1 MLADHGRGSKQQM
14 IYLLLIVQQLISSS
28 THLVADDISEKL
40 HPIHVVLIRGIF
52 TCVAF
57 LCWFVIRRG
66 GWKPVQREDLGLIAI
81 LGLLNISINQVF
93 FIWGVKFTTAPN
105 ASLAYALTPVFV
117 VFLAGVFHGQ
127 RVPWKKWI
135 GVVTAIAGA
144 GIVLVERGVVLQA
157 EQTIGN
163 IMVLCASISWAAYTY
178 YSIRLIERY
187 GAVQAITLTFF
198 SGLLIYIPF
207 WMLIPVEA
215 SFSALAGPQAAE
227 TWFQLVYLGVITS
240 GVGYGLW
247 YIALSKLPSSN
258 VAVFNNLQPIL
269 TSVLAL
275 VLFGHEPTSMF
286 VVGGIMALMGV
297 IITQRS

>member
-1 MLADHGRGSKQQM
+1 MLADHGRGSQHM
-14 IYLLLIVQQLISSS
+14 IYLLLIFQQLIASS

-40 HPIHVVLIRGIF
+40 HPVHVVLIRGVF
-52 TCVAF
+52 TCLAF
-57 LCWFVIRRG
+57 LGWFLIRRG
-66 GWKPVQREDLGLIAI
+66 GWKPIQRADLGLIAI

-117 VFLAGVFHGQ
+117 VFIARALHNQ

-135 GVVTAIAGA
+135 GVTTAIAGA
-144 GIVLVERGVVLQA
+144 SIVLAERGIALQA

-178 YSIRLIERY
+178 YSTRLIERY
-187 GAVQAITLTFF
+187 SAVQAITLTFF
-198 SGLLIYIPF
+198 SGLLIYLPF

-215 SFSALAGPQAAE
+215 SFSILIGPQAAE
-227 TWFQLVYLGVITS
+227 TWFQLFYLGVITS

-258 VAVFNNLQPIL
+258 VAVFNNLQPIF

-275 VLFGHEPTSMF
+275 MLFGHEPTQMF
-286 VVGGIMALMGV
+286 IVGGVLALVGV
-297 IITQRS
+297 VITQRS